1 MEANTDTQPHF
12 TYVRLGDS
20 RDSVNNTSRCG
31 FVEHSTEMRTGGDA
45 EVMYIRGIA

>member
-20 RDSVNNTSRCG
+20 RDSVNNRSRRGC
-31 FVEHSTEMRTGGDA
+31 VEHPTEMRLGGNT
-45 EVMYIRGIA
+45 EVTYIRGVA